1 MKWFI
6 INDKGLQEGPYSLE
20 DLKKQRI
27 KGSSQVWREG
37 MPVWK
42 KAEELNEL
50 INILPEVNSLNKN
63 PKRQVNKIKT
73 DGYFLLISGMH
84 LFVLVSRII
93 LSSLFGYNLLIMIF
107 QYLIDLVIPTIVVLC
122 IKNKTYKLFGFII
135 LGIITLIKL
144 YYIYKEL
151 FPYGIS

>member
-50 INILPEVNSLNKN
+50 INILPEVNSLKRS

-73 DGYFLLISGMH
+73 DGYFLLISGIY
-84 LFVLVSRII
+84 LFLLVSWVI
-93 LSSLFGYNLLIMIF
+93 LPSLFGYNVLIESF
-107 QYLIDLVIPTIVVLC
+107 LHLIQLVIPTIAVLC
-122 IKNKTYKLFGFII
+122 IKNKTYKLFGIII

-144 YYIYKEL
+144 YHIYQCL